1 MSFTEVRVDA
11 LEIINVLCGSC
22 ASAEVQLSELLKAGG
37 FIAGGAARAGVAWL
51 HDRSLKINEQYD
63 DIDVFFEKTATA
75 DAVLEKLLSDSE
87 WVPRGEYAEI
97 APENQSAAG
106 SHKRWFYA
114 APDAAVKY
122 EADAG
127 QLPFWDQNDGV
138 ENAAA
143 PRMRHKMS
151 SITMKSSSKRAAVCI
166 NVVSFKRGTA
176 EEILR
181 TFDIVNVQCALLS
194 DRVIIADEFVDLERS
209 ASIKLMREEL
219 CVKAASG
226 LVHKSLSRVGK
237 YVQRMRDLRG
247 EARAEE
253 DVIEF
258 FLSIMSSDD
267 LAALSQSLTQTAMCQ
282 LSTVTPFIDRLRLA
296 MMLWPRDF
304 INRWQLLAL
313 PNPYVKVRHSP

>member
-11 LEIINVLCGSC
+11 LEIINALCGSC
-22 ASAEVQLSELLKAGG
+22 ASAEAQLSELLKAGG

-51 HDRSLKINEQYD
+51 HDRSLNINDQYD
-63 DIDVFFEKTATA
+63 DIDVYFEHTATA
-75 DAVLEKLLSDSE
+75 DATLEKLLSDSE
-87 WVPRGEYAEI
+87 WVAHAGYAEV

-106 SHKRWFYA
+106 SHKRWFSA
-114 APDAAVKY
+114 ARDASVKY
-122 EADAG
+122 EAIAG
-127 QLPFWDQNDGV
+127 QLPFWDQSAGAEDPAV
-138 ENAAA
+138 SLA
-143 PRMRHKMS
+143 RHKMS
-151 SITMKSSSKRAAVCI
+151 SLTVTSSSKRDSVCV
-166 NVVSFKRGTA
+166 NVVSFKRGAA

-209 ASIKLMREEL
+209 ASVKLMREEL
-219 CVKAASG
+219 RARAASG
-226 LVHKSLSRVGK
+226 HVHKSLSRFGK

-247 EARAEE
+247 IVRAEE

-267 LAALSQSLTQTAMCQ
+267 LAALSQSLTQTAMHQ
-282 LSTVTPFIDRLRLA
+282 LSTVTPFVDRLRLA

-304 INRWQLLAL
+304 IKRWQLLAL
-313 PNPYVKVRHSP
+313 PNPYVKVRHNP